1 MVEFPKCEKDKKME
15 DQELVDKIVKGEVK
29 FHDVEKHVDARKATE
44 LRRRALEVLIG
55 KKLQNIGVFSIDIKR
70 AMKANIENFIGVAQV
85 PMGIAGPVQV
95 RGDFAKGLYPIPLAT
110 TEGALVASVNRGCTA
125 INKSSGAISFVMHDG
140 MARAPVL
147 KAQNISHARE
157 ALKIIKRS
165 KDKLKEIVESTSRFL
180 KLEEIQTWIIGRNLF
195 VRFVYKT
202 GDAMGMNMTTI
213 ATDKAIKFLE
223 VESGLKSVALSG
235 NICVDKKSSSLNLL
249 LGRGKTVI
257 SEVVLT
263 RKVIKDVLKTSPKVM
278 ADIVY
283 RKCLIGSA
291 LASSYGF
298 NAQFA
303 NVIAAVFIAT
313 GQDAA
318 HVVEGSQGFTTAE
331 LTDEGDLLFSVT
343 IPSLLVGTV
352 GGGTA
357 LGTQKEAL
365 EIIGVHG
372 AGEPPGSN
380 ASKFAEIVGAAV
392 LAGEISLIGALGAK
406 HLAEAHV
413 KLNR

>member
-1 MVEFPKCEKDKKME
+1 ME
-15 DQELVDKIVKGEVK
+15 EQGLIDKIVKGEVK
-29 FHDVEKHVDARKATE
+29 FHEVEKHVGNDVRKATE
-44 LRRRALEVLIG
+44 LRRRALEVLTG
-55 KKLQNIGVFSIDIKR
+55 KELKNTGVFSIDVER

-85 PMGIAGPVQV
+85 PMGVAGPVQV
-95 RGDFAKGLYPIPLAT
+95 KGDSANGLYHIPLAT
-110 TEGALVASVNRGCTA
+110 TEGALVASVNRGCTV
-125 INKSSGAISFVMHDG
+125 INKSGGAISFVIQDG

-147 KAQNISHARE
+147 KARNISHARE
-157 ALKIIKRS
+157 AFNYINRN
-165 KDKLKEIVESTSRFL
+165 KDKLKEIAESTSRFL
-180 KLEEIQTWIIGRNLF
+180 KLEGIQTWIVGRNLF

-202 GDAMGMNMTTI
+202 GDAMGMNMATI
-213 ATDKAIKFLE
+213 ATDEVIKFLE
-223 VESGLKSVALSG
+223 TESGLKHVALSG
-235 NICVDKKSSSLNLL
+235 NVCVDKKSSALNLIM
-249 LGRGKTVI
+249 GRGKTVI

-263 RKVIKDVLKTSPKVM
+263 RGVINEVLKTSPEAM

-303 NVIAAVFIAT
+303 NVIAAIFIAT

-331 LTDEGDLLFSVT
+331 LTEEGDLLFSVT
-343 IPSLLVGTV
+343 IPSLQVGTV

-357 LGTQKEAL
+357 LGTQREAL
-365 EIIGVHG
+365 EIIGVFG
-372 AGEPPGSN
+372 AGESPGAN

-392 LAGEISLIGALGAK
+392 LAGEVSLIGALGAR

-413 KLNR
+413 RLNR

>member
-1 MVEFPKCEKDKKME
+1 ME
-15 DQELVDKIVKGEVK
+15 DQELIDKIVKREVK
-29 FHDVEKHVDARKATE
+29 FHEVEKHVDARTATE
-44 LRRRALEVLIG
+44 LRRRALEVQTG
-55 KKLQNIGVFSIDIKR
+55 KKLKNTASFSIDVER

-85 PMGIAGPVQV
+85 PMGVAGPVQV
-95 RGDFAKGLYPIPLAT
+95 KGDSANGLYHIPLAT

-125 INKSSGAISFVMHDG
+125 INKSGGAISFVIQDG

-147 KAQNISHARE
+147 KARNATHARE
-157 ALKIIKRS
+157 ALNFINRS
-165 KDKLKEIVESTSRFL
+165 KAKLKEIAESTSRFL
-180 KLEEIQTWIIGRNLF
+180 KFEGIQTWIVGRNLF

-202 GDAMGMNMTTI
+202 GDAMGMNMATI
-213 ATDKAIKFLE
+213 ATEEVIKFLE
-223 VESGLKSVALSG
+223 SESGLKQVALSG
-235 NICVDKKSSSLNLL
+235 NMCVDKKSSALNLIM
-249 LGRGKTVI
+249 GRGKTVI

-263 RKVIKDVLKTSPKVM
+263 RDVIKEVLKTSPEAM

-303 NVIAAVFIAT
+303 NVIAAIFIAT

-331 LTDEGDLLFSVT
+331 LTEEGDLLFSVT
-343 IPSLLVGTV
+343 IPSLQVGTV

-357 LGTQKEAL
+357 LGTQREAL
-365 EIIGVHG
+365 EIIGVYG

-392 LAGEISLIGALGAK
+392 LAGEISLIGALGAR

-413 KLNR
+413 RLNR

>member
-1 MVEFPKCEKDKKME
+1 ME
-15 DQELVDKIVKGEVK
+15 DQELIDKIVKREVK
-29 FHDVEKHVDARKATE
+29 FHEVEKHVDARTATE
-44 LRRRALEVLIG
+44 LRRRALEVLTG
-55 KKLQNIGVFSIDIKR
+55 KKLKNTASFSIDVER
-70 AMKANIENFIGVAQV
+70 AMKANIENLIGVAQV
-85 PMGIAGPVQV
+85 PMGVAGPVQV
-95 RGDFAKGLYPIPLAT
+95 KGDSANGLYHIPLAT

-125 INKSSGAISFVMHDG
+125 INKSGGAISFVIQDG

-147 KAQNISHARE
+147 KARNATHARE
-157 ALKIIKRS
+157 ALNFINRS
-165 KDKLKEIVESTSRFL
+165 KAKLKEIAESTSRFL
-180 KLEEIQTWIIGRNLF
+180 KFEGIQTWIVGRNLF

-202 GDAMGMNMTTI
+202 GDAMGMNMATI
-213 ATDKAIKFLE
+213 ATEEVIKFLE
-223 VESGLKSVALSG
+223 SESGLKQVALSG
-235 NICVDKKSSSLNLL
+235 NMCVDKKSSALNLIM
-249 LGRGKTVI
+249 GRGKTVI

-263 RKVIKDVLKTSPKVM
+263 RDVIKEVLKTSPEAM

-303 NVIAAVFIAT
+303 NVIAAIFIAT

-318 HVVEGSQGFTTAE
+318 HVVEGSQGFTTVE
-331 LTDEGDLLFSVT
+331 LTEEGDLLFSVT
-343 IPSLLVGTV
+343 IPSLQVGTV

-357 LGTQKEAL
+357 LGTQREAL
-365 EIIGVHG
+365 EIIGVYG

-380 ASKFAEIVGAAV
+380 ASKFAEIIAAAV
-392 LAGEISLIGALGAK
+392 LAGEISLIGALGAR

-413 KLNR
+413 RLNR

>member
-1 MVEFPKCEKDKKME
+1 ME
-15 DQELVDKIVKGEVK
+15 DPGLIDKIVKREVK
-29 FHDVEKHVDARKATE
+29 FHEVEKHVDARKATE
-44 LRRRALEVLIG
+44 LRRRALEVLTV
-55 KKLQNIGVFSIDIKR
+55 KKLKNTGVFSIDAER

-85 PMGIAGPVQV
+85 PMGVAGPVQV
-95 RGDFAKGLYPIPLAT
+95 KGGFADGLYYIPLAT
-110 TEGALVASVNRGCTA
+110 TEGALVASISRGCTT
-125 INKSSGAISFVMHDG
+125 INKSGGAISFVIQDG

-147 KAQNISHARE
+147 KARNAGHARE
-157 ALKIIKRS
+157 ALNFINRS
-165 KDKLKEIVESTSRFL
+165 KDKLKEIAESTSKFL
-180 KLEEIQTWIIGRNLF
+180 KLEGIQTWIVGRNLF

-202 GDAMGMNMTTI
+202 GDAMGMNMATI
-213 ATDKAIKFLE
+213 ATDEAIKFLE
-223 VESGLKSVALSG
+223 IESGLKHVALSG
-235 NICVDKKSSSLNLL
+235 NMCVDKKSSALNLIM
-249 LGRGKTVI
+249 GRGKTVI

-263 RKVIKDVLKTSPKVM
+263 RDVIKEVLKTSPEAM

-291 LASSYGF
+291 LAASYGF

-303 NVIAAVFIAT
+303 NVIAAIYIAT

-331 LTDEGDLLFSVT
+331 LTEEGDLIFSVT
-343 IPSLLVGTV
+343 IPSLQVGTV

-357 LGTQKEAL
+357 LGTQREAL
-365 EIIGVHG
+365 EIIGVYG

-380 ASKFAEIVGAAV
+380 ATKFAEIVGAAV
-392 LAGEISLIGALGAK
+392 LAGEISLIGALGAR

-413 KLNR
+413 RLNR

>member
-1 MVEFPKCEKDKKME
+1 ME
-15 DQELVDKIVKGEVK
+15 DQELIDKIVKREVK
-29 FHDVEKHVDARKATE
+29 FHEVEKHVDARTATE
-44 LRRRALEVLIG
+44 LRRRALEVLTG
-55 KKLQNIGVFSIDIKR
+55 KKLKNTASFSIDVER

-85 PMGIAGPVQV
+85 PMGVAGPVQV
-95 RGDFAKGLYPIPLAT
+95 KGDFANGLYHIPLAT

-125 INKSSGAISFVMHDG
+125 INKSGGAISFVIQDG

-147 KAQNISHARE
+147 KARNASHARE
-157 ALKIIKRS
+157 ASNFINRS
-165 KDKLKEIVESTSRFL
+165 KAKLKEIAESTSRFL
-180 KLEEIQTWIIGRNLF
+180 KLEQIQTWIVGRNLF

-202 GDAMGMNMTTI
+202 GDAMGMNMATI
-213 ATDKAIKFLE
+213 ATEEAIKFLE
-223 VESGLKSVALSG
+223 SELGLKQVALSG
-235 NICVDKKSSSLNLL
+235 NMCVDKKSSALNLVM
-249 LGRGKTVI
+249 GRGKTVI

-263 RKVIKDVLKTSPKVM
+263 RDVIKEVLKTSPETI

-303 NVIAAVFIAT
+303 NVIAAIFIAA

-331 LTDEGDLLFSVT
+331 LTEEGDFLFSVT
-343 IPSLLVGTV
+343 IPSLQVGTV

-357 LGTQKEAL
+357 LGTQREAL
-365 EIIGVHG
+365 EIIGVYG

-392 LAGEISLIGALGAK
+392 LAGEISLIGALGAR

-413 KLNR
+413 RLNR

>member
-1 MVEFPKCEKDKKME
+1 ME
-15 DQELVDKIVKGEVK
+15 DQELIDKIVKREVK
-29 FHDVEKHVDARKATE
+29 FHEVEKHVDARTATE
-44 LRRRALEVLIG
+44 LRRRALEVLTG
-55 KKLQNIGVFSIDIKR
+55 KKLKNTASFSIDVER

-85 PMGIAGPVQV
+85 PMGVAGPVQV
-95 RGDFAKGLYPIPLAT
+95 KGDSANGLYHIPLAT

-125 INKSSGAISFVMHDG
+125 INKSGGAISFVIQDG

-147 KAQNISHARE
+147 KARNATHARE
-157 ALKIIKRS
+157 ALNFINRS
-165 KDKLKEIVESTSRFL
+165 KAKLKEIAESTSRFL
-180 KLEEIQTWIIGRNLF
+180 KFEGIQTWIVGRNLF

-202 GDAMGMNMTTI
+202 GDAMGMNMATI
-213 ATDKAIKFLE
+213 ATEEVIKFLE
-223 VESGLKSVALSG
+223 SESGLKQVALSG
-235 NICVDKKSSSLNLL
+235 NMCVDKKSSALNLIM
-249 LGRGKTVI
+249 GRGKTVI

-263 RKVIKDVLKTSPKVM
+263 RDVIKEVLKTSPEAM

-303 NVIAAVFIAT
+303 NVIAAIFIAT

-331 LTDEGDLLFSVT
+331 LTEEGDLLFSVT
-343 IPSLLVGTV
+343 IPSLQVGTV

-357 LGTQKEAL
+357 LGTQREAL
-365 EIIGVHG
+365 EIIGVYG

-380 ASKFAEIVGAAV
+380 ASKFAEIIAAAV
-392 LAGEISLIGALGAK
+392 LAGEISLIGALGAR

-413 KLNR
+413 RLNR